1 MASKGS
7 QDQYYYNSTEY
18 ADKIRE
24 VEAAAEEIRREKCR
38 EAEEKKKKCRSEVI
52 RLKKLFPKE
61 QYDKESLHFIYSL
74 IDRAAFLRI
83 ELEYIERD
91 LQNEGMMDFFIQ
103 GTQTMWREHP
113 LSKVHAQHSKSYRE
127 TIKQLE
133 SYMGEHGSTGKTD
146 ENPVTGLIV
155 RGNAA
160 REKYR
165 K

>member
-1 MASKGS
+1 MKKEKTN
-7 QDQYYYNSTEY
+7 QYYYDSEEY
-18 ADKIRE
+18 AERIAE
-24 VEAAAEEIRREKCR
+24 VEAAAEEIRRKKQE
-38 EAEEKKKKCRSEVI
+38 EAEEKKKKCKSEVI
-52 RLKKLFPKE
+52 RLRRLFPE
-61 QYDKESLHFIYSL
+61 AEYDKESLHFIRSL

-133 SYMGEHGSTGKTD
+133 SYMRDHGSTGKTD

-160 REKYR
+160 REKY
-165 K
+165 KK

>member
-1 MASKGS
+1 MASRGS
-7 QDQYYYNSTEY
+7 QDQYYYNSAEY
-18 ADKIRE
+18 AEKVRE
-24 VEAAAEEIRREKCR
+24 IEEKAEEIRQQKAK
-38 EAEEKKKKCRSEVI
+38 EAEEKKKKCHNEVL
-52 RLKKLFPKE
+52 RLRRLFPKA
-61 QYDKESLHFIYSL
+61 QYDQESLHFIFSL

-83 ELEYIERD
+83 ELEYIEES
-91 LQNEGMMDFFIQ
+91 LQAEGMMDFFIQ

-133 SYMGEHGSTGKTD
+133 SYMGEHGSSGTKD
-146 ENPVTGLIV
+146 ENPITGLIG